1 VRRAGTTATS
11 RSPLGRSGFT
21 RTPTVDRAAAARR
34 GFVQRP
40 TLNRSTATS
49 PRPSTTV
56 RRGTATDRARAAT
69 ARTGR
74 AGVRTARTATARAGT
89 SGYHSTARHRHGYN
103 SASHSRY
110 GYYGRARVGH
120 APRSHYRAHSWY
132 HDHGWYLSFYFGF
145 GSYLGVRYYYPYY
158 DYVCRSHF
166 AFFYPDYVSYAY
178 VPFGFYCD
186 APAVYIDRSVYI
198 REEYPVERYE
208 VVEVEDEDPA
218 AAPTP
223 EQETVEPE
231 PAAESPMAEKL
242 LREASESFRAT
253 EYEEAAR
260 KFRLAAIAAP
270 DSAGPLFALGQ
281 ALLALGEDDAYA
293 ARVVRK
299 AVRMNA
305 DLVREPGDISGVY
318 KDQDEFA
325 RVMAELAKRAE
336 TSADAFFLLGLNRY
350 LTGDPDA
357 RRIFDSIVERDP
369 DDDVAALF
377 KDNVAERF
385 KAADELP
392 PIK

>member
-1 VRRAGTTATS
+1 MRRAGTATPR

-21 RTPTVDRAAAARR
+21 RTHAPRGGSATRSATV
-34 GFVQRP
+34 
-40 TLNRSTATS
+40 S

-56 RRGTATDRARAAT
+56 RRGTAVDRARARVGADATGRRRTLGGT
-69 ARTGR
+69 ARTR
-74 AGVRTARTATARAGT
+74 TARAGVT
-89 SGYHSTARHRHGYN
+89 GTHGYHSTARHRHGYY

-110 GYYGRARVGH
+110 GYYGATARRAY
-120 APRSHYRAHSWY
+120 APRHRHYHSY
-132 HDHGWYLSFYFGF
+132 YRNRHWYLSFHFGF
-145 GSYLGVRYYYPYY
+145 GSYYGVSYYYPYY
-158 DYVCRSHF
+158 DYVCGSSF
-166 AFFYPDYVSYAY
+166 AFFYPGYISYAY

-198 REEYPVERYE
+198 REEYPVEHYE
-208 VVEVEDEDPA
+208 VVEDDAPA
-218 AAPTP
+218 AAPAP
-223 EQETVEPE
+223 DSETVEPE

-242 LREASESFRAT
+242 LREASEAFRQAD
-253 EYEEAAR
+253 YEEAAR

-293 ARVVRK
+293 VRVIRK
-299 AVRMNA
+299 AVLINA

-318 KDQDEFA
+318 KDQEEFA

-336 TSADAFFLLGLNRY
+336 TSADAYFLLGVNRY
-350 LTGDPDA
+350 LTGDPAA
-357 RRIFDSIVERDP
+357 RGIFATVLERNP
-369 DDDVAALF
+369 DDHVAALF
-377 KDNVAERF
+377 AENVAKRF